1 MINIICKALC
11 NNGYTKLKV
20 FEIFIMIILM
30 QKNALNVLLFKSLK
44 SQLYNFEQMKLVVA
58 ILISSFAKAKKRN
71 KLHHN

>member
-1 MINIICKALC
+1 
-11 NNGYTKLKV
+11 
-20 FEIFIMIILM
+20 M